1 MDGQKTSISLELE
14 ALKKE
19 IDKVNEICSG
29 LTSDSDSTNE
39 LEEETKIKD
48 TLKQSVSILVTYSL
62 LKKSRSK
69 KMLFNYE
76 LIGRNGKNGLLQ
88 TLNGEKVTSGCFIVP
103 ADKEDAINEFLKKHG
118 IEFSKRMI
126 KLINN

>member
-1 MDGQKTSISLELE
+1 MDSKTSISLELE

-19 IDKVNEICSG
+19 INKVTESCSG
-29 LTSDSDSTNE
+29 LNTGCNLTSESEDETI
-39 LEEETKIKD
+39 EETP
-48 TLKQSVSILVTYSL
+48 KQNISILVTYSL

-76 LIGRNGKNGLLQ
+76 LIGRNGKDGLLQ

-103 ADKEDAINEFLKKHG
+103 ADKENDINDFLKKHD

-126 KLINN
+126 TLINN

>member
-1 MDGQKTSISLELE
+1 MSILKTSLSPELE

-19 IDKVNEICSG
+19 ITKATENCSSFNTICD
-29 LTSDSDSTNE
+29 LNDEPD
-39 LEEETKIKD
+39 ETKIEE
-48 TLKQSVSILVTYSL
+48 TSKQNVNILVTYSL
-62 LKKSRSK
+62 LKKNRSK

-103 ADKEDAINEFLKKHG
+103 ADKESTINEFLKKHD

-126 KLINN
+126 TLINN